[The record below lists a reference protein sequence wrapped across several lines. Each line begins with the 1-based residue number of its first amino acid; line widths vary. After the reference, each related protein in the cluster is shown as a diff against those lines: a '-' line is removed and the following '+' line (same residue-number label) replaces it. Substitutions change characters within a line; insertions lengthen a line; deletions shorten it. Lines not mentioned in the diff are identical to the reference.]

1 MSALA
6 SGLLSPHARE
16 LFAHGLR
23 AAPHLNRLDAT
34 AAVLAHSK
42 LTLDARLV
50 EQPQG
55 GVNGGRGGGVTEAM
69 SDQQAPVPVVV
80 GVRLCVAG
88 DQIDGGVDVA
98 RLVGQAQVE
107 LEVGPVVRERI
118 DDPLEGVGEAH
129 RREP

>member
-1 MSALA
+1 M
-6 SGLLSPHARE
+6 RE

-23 AAPHLNRLDAT
+23 TAPHLNCLDAT
-34 AAVLAHSK
+34 AALLAHSK

-55 GVNGGRGGGVTEAM
+55 RVNSGRGSGMTEAM
-69 SDQQAPVPVVV
+69 SDQQTPVPVVV

-88 DQIDGGVDVA
+88 DQIDGGVDIA

-129 RREP
+129 LREP